1 MRLDKLLAHTGFGT
15 RKEVKEL
22 IRKGNVSVDDKVV
35 RSSNITVHPDKQRI
49 TVFGEVI
56 VYKEFEYLLLHKPA
70 GYITAT
76 EDAYHQTVL
85 ALVPEVY
92 SHIAFSPVGRLDKDT
107 EGLLLLTND
116 GKANHALTSPKRN
129 VPKTYFAEIDGNPS
143 DEHIQLFKEGVIL
156 DDGYET
162 KAARL
167 EILESGEV
175 SEILLTITEGKFHQ
189 VKRMFQA
196 IGMEVIYLKRLT
208 MGELVLD
215 ETLPIGD
222 VRELTEK
229 ELDYIKQMKK

>member
-35 RSSNITVHPDKQRI
+35 RSSNAIINPDKETV

-56 VYKEFEYLLLHKPA
+56 IYREFEYLLLHKPA

-85 ALVPEVY
+85 SLVPEEY
-92 SHIAFSPVGRLDKDT
+92 SHIALSPVGRLDKDT

-116 GKANHALTSPKRN
+116 GKANHALTSPKKN
-129 VPKTYFAEIDGNPS
+129 VPKTYFAEINGTPS
-143 DEHIQLFKEGVIL
+143 DEHIQLFKEGVTL

-162 KAARL
+162 KAATL
-167 EILESGEV
+167 QILHSSDV

-189 VKRMFQA
+189 VKRMFRA

-215 ETLPIGD
+215 EILPIGA
-222 VRELTEK
+222 VRELTAK
-229 ELDYIKQMKK
+229 ELAYIKQMKK